1 MKTSGGFVCRACA
14 LEQGIKLRSVR
25 SAVLYKPSLPS
36 PKKGYC
42 FSRQQP
48 AAATQLSP
56 RLSLMTD
63 HSSPLTSGLIFP
75 PNSAWTLTISWWMSR
90 YKSEKGWWECVG
102 LASRCL
108 AGSTL
113 EISVSCARRSSLSKY
128 FVFQTFKRNKWV
140 KLKHYLYS
148 NWRVP
153 LRTEH
158 LSRVF
163 KMSGCLDS
171 DWDELLLVLEMR
183 FYSEN
188 TVIWIFSTF
197 FLFLRKCNSVFILTS
212 LNIWSADICPT
223 SHIVS

>member
-48 AAATQLSP
+48 AAATQLSL

-113 EISVSCARRSSLSKY
+113 EISESCARRSSLSKY

-140 KLKHYLYS
+140 KLKDYLYL

-171 DWDELLLVLEMR
+171 DWDELLL
-183 FYSEN
+183 FYQRWGFIVKIQSFEY
-188 TVIWIFSTF
+188 FQLSF
-197 FLFLRKCNSVFILTS
+197 FFKKM
-212 LNIWSADICPT
+212 
-223 SHIVS
+223 

>member
-48 AAATQLSP
+48 AAATQLSL

-102 LASRCL
+102 LAPRCL

-113 EISVSCARRSSLSKY
+113 EISESCARRSSLSKY

-140 KLKHYLYS
+140 KLKDYLYL

-171 DWDELLLVLEMR
+171 DWDELLL
-183 FYSEN
+183 FYQRWGFIVKIQSFEY
-188 TVIWIFSTF
+188 FQLSF
-197 FLFLRKCNSVFILTS
+197 FF
-212 LNIWSADICPT
+212 
-223 SHIVS
+223 

>member
-14 LEQGIKLRSVR
+14 LELGIKLRSVR

-113 EISVSCARRSSLSKY
+113 EISESCARRSSLSKY

-140 KLKHYLYS
+140 KLKDYLYL

-171 DWDELLLVLEMR
+171 DWDELLL
-183 FYSEN
+183 FYQRWGFIVKIQSFEY
-188 TVIWIFSTF
+188 FQLSF
-197 FLFLRKCNSVFILTS
+197 FFKKM
-212 LNIWSADICPT
+212 
-223 SHIVS
+223 

>member
-36 PKKGYC
+36 PRKGYC

-171 DWDELLLVLEMR
+171 DWDELLL
-183 FYSEN
+183 FYQRWGFIVKIQSFEY
-188 TVIWIFSTF
+188 FQLSF
-197 FLFLRKCNSVFILTS
+197 FF
-212 LNIWSADICPT
+212 
-223 SHIVS
+223 

>member
-113 EISVSCARRSSLSKY
+113 EISESCARRSSLSKY

-140 KLKHYLYS
+140 KLKDYLYL

-171 DWDELLLVLEMR
+171 DWDELLL
-183 FYSEN
+183 FYQRWGFIVKIQSFEY
-188 TVIWIFSTF
+188 FQLSF
-197 FLFLRKCNSVFILTS
+197 FFKKM
-212 LNIWSADICPT
+212 
-223 SHIVS
+223 

>member
-14 LEQGIKLRSVR
+14 LELGIKLQSVR

-113 EISVSCARRSSLSKY
+113 EISESCARRSSLSKY

-140 KLKHYLYS
+140 KLKDYLYL

-158 LSRVF
+158 LSWVF

-171 DWDELLLVLEMR
+171 DWDELLL
-183 FYSEN
+183 FYQRWGFIVKIQSFEY
-188 TVIWIFSTF
+188 FQLSF
-197 FLFLRKCNSVFILTS
+197 FFKKM
-212 LNIWSADICPT
+212 
-223 SHIVS
+223 

>member
-48 AAATQLSP
+48 AAATQLSL

-102 LASRCL
+102 LAPRCL

-113 EISVSCARRSSLSKY
+113 EISESCARRSSLSKY

-140 KLKHYLYS
+140 KLKDYLYL

-171 DWDELLLVLEMR
+171 DWDELLL
-183 FYSEN
+183 FYQRWGFIVKIQSFEY
-188 TVIWIFSTF
+188 FQLSF
-197 FLFLRKCNSVFILTS
+197 FFKKM
-212 LNIWSADICPT
+212 
-223 SHIVS
+223 

>member
-140 KLKHYLYS
+140 KLKDYLYL

-171 DWDELLLVLEMR
+171 DWDELLL
-183 FYSEN
+183 FYQRWGFIVKIQSFEY
-188 TVIWIFSTF
+188 FQLSF
-197 FLFLRKCNSVFILTS
+197 FFKKM
-212 LNIWSADICPT
+212 
-223 SHIVS
+223 

>member
-14 LEQGIKLRSVR
+14 LELGIKLRSVR

-48 AAATQLSP
+48 AAATQLSL

-140 KLKHYLYS
+140 KLKDYLYL

-171 DWDELLLVLEMR
+171 DWDELLL
-183 FYSEN
+183 FYQRWGFIVKIQSFEY
-188 TVIWIFSTF
+188 FQLSF
-197 FLFLRKCNSVFILTS
+197 FF
-212 LNIWSADICPT
+212 
-223 SHIVS
+223 

>member
-113 EISVSCARRSSLSKY
+113 EISESCARRSSLSKY

-140 KLKHYLYS
+140 KMKDYLYL

-171 DWDELLLVLEMR
+171 DWDELLL
-183 FYSEN
+183 FYQRWGFIVKIQSFEY
-188 TVIWIFSTF
+188 FQLSF
-197 FLFLRKCNSVFILTS
+197 FFKKM
-212 LNIWSADICPT
+212 
-223 SHIVS
+223 

>member
-48 AAATQLSP
+48 AAATQLSL

-113 EISVSCARRSSLSKY
+113 EISESCARRSSLSKY

-140 KLKHYLYS
+140 KLKDYLYL

-171 DWDELLLVLEMR
+171 DWDELLL
-183 FYSEN
+183 FYQRWGFIVKIQSFEY
-188 TVIWIFSTF
+188 FQLSF
-197 FLFLRKCNSVFILTS
+197 FF
-212 LNIWSADICPT
+212 
-223 SHIVS
+223 

>member
-14 LEQGIKLRSVR
+14 LELGIKLQSVR

-48 AAATQLSP
+48 AAATQLSL

-102 LASRCL
+102 LAPRCL

-140 KLKHYLYS
+140 KLKDYLYL

-171 DWDELLLVLEMR
+171 DWDELLL
-183 FYSEN
+183 FYQRWGFIVKIQSFEY
-188 TVIWIFSTF
+188 FQLSF
-197 FLFLRKCNSVFILTS
+197 FFKKM
-212 LNIWSADICPT
+212 
-223 SHIVS
+223 

>member
-14 LEQGIKLRSVR
+14 LELGIKLQSVR

-48 AAATQLSP
+48 AAATQLSL

-140 KLKHYLYS
+140 KLKDYLYL

-171 DWDELLLVLEMR
+171 DWDELLL
-183 FYSEN
+183 FYQRWGFIVKIQSFEY
-188 TVIWIFSTF
+188 FQLSF
-197 FLFLRKCNSVFILTS
+197 FFKKM
-212 LNIWSADICPT
+212 
-223 SHIVS
+223 

>member
-14 LEQGIKLRSVR
+14 LELGIKLQSVR

-140 KLKHYLYS
+140 KLKDYLYL

-171 DWDELLLVLEMR
+171 DWDELLL
-183 FYSEN
+183 FYQRWGFIVKIQSFEY
-188 TVIWIFSTF
+188 FQLSF
-197 FLFLRKCNSVFILTS
+197 FFKKM
-212 LNIWSADICPT
+212 
-223 SHIVS
+223 

>member
-14 LEQGIKLRSVR
+14 LELGIKLQSVR

-113 EISVSCARRSSLSKY
+113 EISESCARRSSLSKY

-140 KLKHYLYS
+140 KMKDYLYL

-171 DWDELLLVLEMR
+171 DWDELLL
-183 FYSEN
+183 FYQRWGFIVKIQSFEY
-188 TVIWIFSTF
+188 FQLSF
-197 FLFLRKCNSVFILTS
+197 FFKKM
-212 LNIWSADICPT
+212 
-223 SHIVS
+223 

>member
-14 LEQGIKLRSVR
+14 LELGIKLQSVR

-113 EISVSCARRSSLSKY
+113 EISESCARRSSLSKY

-140 KLKHYLYS
+140 KMKDYLYL

-158 LSRVF
+158 LSWVF

-171 DWDELLLVLEMR
+171 DWDELLL
-183 FYSEN
+183 FYQRWGFIVKIQSFEY
-188 TVIWIFSTF
+188 FQLSF
-197 FLFLRKCNSVFILTS
+197 FFKKM
-212 LNIWSADICPT
+212 
-223 SHIVS
+223 

>member
-140 KLKHYLYS
+140 KLKDYLYL

-171 DWDELLLVLEMR
+171 DWDELLL
-183 FYSEN
+183 FYQRWGFIVKIQSFEY
-188 TVIWIFSTF
+188 FQLSF
-197 FLFLRKCNSVFILTS
+197 FF
-212 LNIWSADICPT
+212 
-223 SHIVS
+223 

>member
-48 AAATQLSP
+48 AAATQLSL

-140 KLKHYLYS
+140 KLKDYLYL

-171 DWDELLLVLEMR
+171 DWDELLL
-183 FYSEN
+183 FYQRWGFIVKIQSFEY
-188 TVIWIFSTF
+188 FQLSF
-197 FLFLRKCNSVFILTS
+197 FF
-212 LNIWSADICPT
+212 
-223 SHIVS
+223 

>member
-14 LEQGIKLRSVR
+14 LELGIKLRSVR

-48 AAATQLSP
+48 AAATQLSL

-128 FVFQTFKRNKWV
+128 FVFQTFRRNKWV
-140 KLKHYLYS
+140 KLKDYLYL

-171 DWDELLLVLEMR
+171 DWDELLL
-183 FYSEN
+183 FYQRWGFIVKIQSFEY
-188 TVIWIFSTF
+188 FQLSF
-197 FLFLRKCNSVFILTS
+197 FFKKM
-212 LNIWSADICPT
+212 
-223 SHIVS
+223 

>member
-113 EISVSCARRSSLSKY
+113 EISESCARRSSLSKY

-140 KLKHYLYS
+140 KLKDYLYL

-158 LSRVF
+158 LSWVF

-171 DWDELLLVLEMR
+171 DWDELLL
-183 FYSEN
+183 FYQRWGFIVKIQSFEY
-188 TVIWIFSTF
+188 FQLSF
-197 FLFLRKCNSVFILTS
+197 FFKKM
-212 LNIWSADICPT
+212 
-223 SHIVS
+223 

>member
-14 LEQGIKLRSVR
+14 LELGIKLQSVR

-140 KLKHYLYS
+140 KLKDYLYL

-171 DWDELLLVLEMR
+171 DWDELLL
-183 FYSEN
+183 FYQRWGFIVKIQSFEY
-188 TVIWIFSTF
+188 FQLSF
-197 FLFLRKCNSVFILTS
+197 FF
-212 LNIWSADICPT
+212 
-223 SHIVS
+223 

>member
-14 LEQGIKLRSVR
+14 LELGIKLRSVR

-48 AAATQLSP
+48 AAATQLSL

-113 EISVSCARRSSLSKY
+113 EISESCARRSSLSKY

-140 KLKHYLYS
+140 KLKDYLYL

-171 DWDELLLVLEMR
+171 DWDELLL
-183 FYSEN
+183 FYQRWGFIVKIQSFEY
-188 TVIWIFSTF
+188 FQLSF
-197 FLFLRKCNSVFILTS
+197 FFKKM
-212 LNIWSADICPT
+212 
-223 SHIVS
+223 

>member
-48 AAATQLSP
+48 AAATQLSL

-140 KLKHYLYS
+140 KLKDYLYL

-158 LSRVF
+158 LSWVF

-171 DWDELLLVLEMR
+171 DWDELLL
-183 FYSEN
+183 FYQRWGFIVKIQSFEY
-188 TVIWIFSTF
+188 FQLSF
-197 FLFLRKCNSVFILTS
+197 FFKKM
-212 LNIWSADICPT
+212 
-223 SHIVS
+223 

>member
-113 EISVSCARRSSLSKY
+113 EISESCARRSSLSKY

-171 DWDELLLVLEMR
+171 DWDELLL
-183 FYSEN
+183 FYQRWGFIVKIQSFEY
-188 TVIWIFSTF
+188 FQLSF
-197 FLFLRKCNSVFILTS
+197 FFKKM
-212 LNIWSADICPT
+212 
-223 SHIVS
+223 

>member
-113 EISVSCARRSSLSKY
+113 EISESCARRSSLSKY

-140 KLKHYLYS
+140 KLKDYLYL

-171 DWDELLLVLEMR
+171 DWDELLL
-183 FYSEN
+183 FYQRWGFIVKIQSFEY
-188 TVIWIFSTF
+188 FQLSF
-197 FLFLRKCNSVFILTS
+197 FF
-212 LNIWSADICPT
+212 
-223 SHIVS
+223 

>member
-36 PKKGYC
+36 PRKGYC

-102 LASRCL
+102 LAPRCL

-113 EISVSCARRSSLSKY
+113 EISESCARRSSLSKY

-171 DWDELLLVLEMR
+171 DWDELLL
-183 FYSEN
+183 FYQRWGFIVKIQSFEY
-188 TVIWIFSTF
+188 FQLSF
-197 FLFLRKCNSVFILTS
+197 FFKKM
-212 LNIWSADICPT
+212 
-223 SHIVS
+223 

>member
-36 PKKGYC
+36 PRKGYC

-113 EISVSCARRSSLSKY
+113 EISESCARRSSLSKY

-140 KLKHYLYS
+140 KMKDYLYL

-171 DWDELLLVLEMR
+171 DWDELLL
-183 FYSEN
+183 FYQRWGFIVKIQSFEY
-188 TVIWIFSTF
+188 FQLSF
-197 FLFLRKCNSVFILTS
+197 FFKKM
-212 LNIWSADICPT
+212 
-223 SHIVS
+223 

>member
-14 LEQGIKLRSVR
+14 LELGIKLQSVR

-128 FVFQTFKRNKWV
+128 FVFQTFRRNKWV
-140 KLKHYLYS
+140 KLKDYLYL

-171 DWDELLLVLEMR
+171 DWDELLL
-183 FYSEN
+183 FYQRWGFIVKIQSFEY
-188 TVIWIFSTF
+188 FQLSF
-197 FLFLRKCNSVFILTS
+197 FFKKM
-212 LNIWSADICPT
+212 
-223 SHIVS
+223 

>member
-14 LEQGIKLRSVR
+14 LELGIKLRSVR

-48 AAATQLSP
+48 AAATQLSL

-113 EISVSCARRSSLSKY
+113 EISESCARRSSLSKY

-140 KLKHYLYS
+140 KLKDYLYL

-158 LSRVF
+158 LSWVF

-171 DWDELLLVLEMR
+171 DWDELLL
-183 FYSEN
+183 FYQRWGFIVKIQSFEY
-188 TVIWIFSTF
+188 FQLSF
-197 FLFLRKCNSVFILTS
+197 FFKKM
-212 LNIWSADICPT
+212 
-223 SHIVS
+223 

>member
-14 LEQGIKLRSVR
+14 LELGIKLRSVR

-140 KLKHYLYS
+140 KLKDYLYL

-171 DWDELLLVLEMR
+171 DWDELLL
-183 FYSEN
+183 FY
-188 TVIWIFSTF
+188 
-197 FLFLRKCNSVFILTS
+197 
-212 LNIWSADICPT
+212 
-223 SHIVS
+223 

>member
-14 LEQGIKLRSVR
+14 LELGIKLRSVP

-48 AAATQLSP
+48 AAATQLSL

-140 KLKHYLYS
+140 KLKDYLYL

-171 DWDELLLVLEMR
+171 DWDELLL
-183 FYSEN
+183 FYQRWGFIVKIQSFEY
-188 TVIWIFSTF
+188 FQLSF
-197 FLFLRKCNSVFILTS
+197 FFKKM
-212 LNIWSADICPT
+212 
-223 SHIVS
+223 

>member
-14 LEQGIKLRSVR
+14 LELGIKLQSVR

-102 LASRCL
+102 LAPRCL

-140 KLKHYLYS
+140 KLKDYLYL

-171 DWDELLLVLEMR
+171 DWDELLL
-183 FYSEN
+183 FY
-188 TVIWIFSTF
+188 
-197 FLFLRKCNSVFILTS
+197 
-212 LNIWSADICPT
+212 
-223 SHIVS
+223 

>member
-102 LASRCL
+102 LAPRCL

-113 EISVSCARRSSLSKY
+113 EISESCARRSSLSKY

-140 KLKHYLYS
+140 KLKDYLYL

-171 DWDELLLVLEMR
+171 DWDELLL
-183 FYSEN
+183 FYQRWGFIVKIQSFEY
-188 TVIWIFSTF
+188 FQLSF
-197 FLFLRKCNSVFILTS
+197 FFKKM
-212 LNIWSADICPT
+212 
-223 SHIVS
+223 

>member
-14 LEQGIKLRSVR
+14 LELGIKLRSVR

-36 PKKGYC
+36 PRKGYC

-102 LASRCL
+102 LAPRCL

-113 EISVSCARRSSLSKY
+113 EISESCARRSSLSKY

-171 DWDELLLVLEMR
+171 DWDELLL
-183 FYSEN
+183 FYQRWGFIVKIQSFEY
-188 TVIWIFSTF
+188 FQLSF
-197 FLFLRKCNSVFILTS
+197 FF
-212 LNIWSADICPT
+212 
-223 SHIVS
+223 

>member
-36 PKKGYC
+36 PRKGYC

-140 KLKHYLYS
+140 KLKDYLYL

-171 DWDELLLVLEMR
+171 DWDELLL
-183 FYSEN
+183 FYQRWGFIVKIQSFEY
-188 TVIWIFSTF
+188 FQLSF
-197 FLFLRKCNSVFILTS
+197 FFKKM
-212 LNIWSADICPT
+212 
-223 SHIVS
+223 

>member
-14 LEQGIKLRSVR
+14 LELGIKLRSVR

-48 AAATQLSP
+48 AAATQLSL

-102 LASRCL
+102 LAPRCL

-113 EISVSCARRSSLSKY
+113 EISESCARRSSLSKY

-140 KLKHYLYS
+140 KLKDYLYL

-171 DWDELLLVLEMR
+171 DWDELLL
-183 FYSEN
+183 FY
-188 TVIWIFSTF
+188 
-197 FLFLRKCNSVFILTS
+197 
-212 LNIWSADICPT
+212 
-223 SHIVS
+223 

>member
-14 LEQGIKLRSVR
+14 LELGIKLRSVR

-48 AAATQLSP
+48 AAATQLSL

-140 KLKHYLYS
+140 KLKDYLYL

-171 DWDELLLVLEMR
+171 DWDELLL
-183 FYSEN
+183 FYQRWGFIVKIQSFEY
-188 TVIWIFSTF
+188 FQLSF
-197 FLFLRKCNSVFILTS
+197 FFKKM
-212 LNIWSADICPT
+212 
-223 SHIVS
+223 

>member
-14 LEQGIKLRSVR
+14 LELGIKLRSVR

-48 AAATQLSP
+48 AAATQLSL

-102 LASRCL
+102 LAPRCL

-113 EISVSCARRSSLSKY
+113 EISESCARRSSLSKY

-140 KLKHYLYS
+140 KLKDYLYL

-171 DWDELLLVLEMR
+171 DWDELLL
-183 FYSEN
+183 FYQRWGFIVKIQSFEY
-188 TVIWIFSTF
+188 FQLSF
-197 FLFLRKCNSVFILTS
+197 FFKKM
-212 LNIWSADICPT
+212 
-223 SHIVS
+223 